1 MNKDTETII
10 VTALLLIAQVS
21 VIICIFQSKIQEWKL
36 QEQEIR
42 RWTTNN
48 FNNEIN
54 ENPP

>member
-1 MNKDTETII
+1 MNKDTETTICSI
-10 VTALLLIAQVS
+10 LLLIVQVS
-21 VIICIFQSKIQEWKL
+21 VIIHIFQSKFQEWKL